1 MPAHVSSLLCYSP
14 LHSCWT
20 LFSSSI
26 NSIFFFHLLVLH
38 VLFLLVIFP
47 FLSFFCPLCLA
58 NFYLPLG
65 LSFTITYSRK
75 PTCSLDQAGSHF
87 YAVPLILYLS
97 WCLILTA
104 CPLSVFPVCG
114 RLFQYRDLV
123 SGSCSPRT

>member
-26 NSIFFFHLLVLH
+26 NSTFFHLLVLH

-65 LSFTITYSRK
+65 LSFTITSSRK
-75 PTCSLDQAGSHF
+75 PTCSLDQADSHF

-97 WCLILTA
+97 WCLIVTA